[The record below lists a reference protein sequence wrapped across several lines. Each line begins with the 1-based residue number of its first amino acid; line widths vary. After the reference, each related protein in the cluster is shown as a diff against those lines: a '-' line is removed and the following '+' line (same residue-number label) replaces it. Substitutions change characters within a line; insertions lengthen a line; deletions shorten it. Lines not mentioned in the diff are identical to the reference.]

1 MEFQDFPMILGKSG
15 RYEIH
20 PPKLCASPN
29 AQAPEC
35 STVRPAEAPTPPDV
49 GNVADRVVAA
59 VVELLDVVAQ
69 ALEALDLLQRV
80 VEVHRLLLL
89 RMGRRS

>member
-1 MEFQDFPMILGKSG
+1 M
-15 RYEIH
+15 
-20 PPKLCASPN
+20 
-29 AQAPEC
+29 
-35 STVRPAEAPTPPDV
+35 PPDV

-89 RMGRRS
+89 RLGRRS